1 MSAFAQE
8 LEYTIRRLEEV
19 RRKQMLKNA
28 AWKVARMSKYSHV
41 GYAPEHVSLLGKKGR
56 G

>member
-8 LEYTIRRLEEV
+8 LEYTIRRLQEG
-19 RRKQMLKNA
+19 RKQTLKNA
-28 AWKVARMSKYSHV
+28 VSKVVDMSKHSHV

-56 G
+56 M